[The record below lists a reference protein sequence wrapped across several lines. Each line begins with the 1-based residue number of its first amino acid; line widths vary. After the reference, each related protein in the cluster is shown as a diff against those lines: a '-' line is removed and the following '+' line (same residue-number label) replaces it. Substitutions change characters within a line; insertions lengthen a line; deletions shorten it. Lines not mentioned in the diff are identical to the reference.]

1 MGKRI
6 PKEELKDSEPEPMG
20 SATASSSSGF
30 TFSKGILAV
39 ILLLGLSAVGGWYWM
54 QSIQVKEVRFSGH
67 DFTTVDELTPMVQ
80 VPADTHPDSID
91 FMALIKRIESVSYVK
106 RATVNVNPTGVLEI
120 DINERQP
127 IALLVDGPDKVYV
140 DDNGIKLPVRTGKA
154 VNVPILYGFSAKP
167 MTDTLRSEGYQHTVA
182 FLQALQKEKF
192 ADATLSE
199 VAWTPDEGI
208 VAMSHENGV
217 KLVFGKEGFDERLN
231 HWKAFYSQVIR
242 QKGINR
248 MRTIDFRFKGQ
259 IVTREHDPAS

>member
-6 PKEELKDSEPEPMG
+6 SPKKLEHAENPDPAAP
-20 SATASSSSGF
+20 SSPSGF

-39 ILLLGLSAVGGWYWM
+39 ILLLGLSAMGGWYWM
-54 QSIQVKEVRFSGH
+54 QSIQVKEVRFSGYN
-67 DFTTVDELTPMVQ
+67 FTTVDELTPMVQ

-91 FMALIKRIESVSYVK
+91 FMALIERVESVPYVHW
-106 RATVNVNPTGVLEI
+106 ATVNVNATGVLEI
-120 DINERQP
+120 DIGERQP
-127 IALLVDGPDKVYV
+127 VALLIDGSTKTYV
-140 DDNGIKLPVRTGKA
+140 DSEGVKLPVRAGKA
-154 VNVPILYGFSAKP
+154 VNVPILYGFSAQP
-167 MTDTLRSEGYQHTVA
+167 LSDTLQSEGFRHTVA
-182 FLQALQKEKF
+182 FLQALRNQTF

-199 VAWTPDEGI
+199 VAWTPDQGI

-217 KLVFGKEGFDERLN
+217 KLVFGKEGFGERLN

-248 MRTIDFRFKGQ
+248 MRSIDFRFEGQ